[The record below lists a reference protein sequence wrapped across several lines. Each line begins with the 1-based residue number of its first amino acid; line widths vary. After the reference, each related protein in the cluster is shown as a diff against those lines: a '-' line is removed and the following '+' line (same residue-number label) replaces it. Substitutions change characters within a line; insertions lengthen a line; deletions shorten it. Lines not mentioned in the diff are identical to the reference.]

1 MPYNV
6 TIDDISPLITYK
18 GQWVDS
24 YKLAAAIDPFANRYW
39 GETFHSSDTN
49 GSQMS
54 LTFNGTAVYIFGAKR
69 GNHGHYNVTIDNDQ
83 PQRFDGYAGMQRD
96 GTDGI
101 FQAPLFVRTGL
112 PNDLHTVVLTN
123 DGGGD
128 IRRPF
133 VDIDFITWTSN
144 DEAHPN
150 ITLDDGAFTY
160 TTPGQWTTSTSY
172 VGHYY
177 NNTEHATNVS
187 GATASLTFKGTGF
200 YLYGGTLDD
209 HGLFSVVVDEHAP
222 VVLNGSTR
230 GFHPQVPLYYA
241 DGLGEGTHQLTVNNT
256 QSGTWLDI
264 DYIDIIQ
271 TSGDSA
277 FNPDGKTKGPIIAGV
292 VCGVA
297 MGLAWLTAA
306 VWWFMRR
313 RKRGSESADS
323 SSQES
328 KPDEVSPVGYG
339 PVSGGPGW
347 NDTSTGG
354 QGRLWPN
361 NLD

>member
-1 MPYNV
+1 
-6 TIDDISPLITYK
+6 
-18 GQWVDS
+18 
-24 YKLAAAIDPFANRYW
+24 
-39 GETFHSSDTN
+39 
-49 GSQMS
+49 
-54 LTFNGTAVYIFGAKR
+54 
-69 GNHGHYNVTIDNDQ
+69 
-83 PQRFDGYAGMQRD
+83 
-96 GTDGI
+96 
-101 FQAPLFVRTGL
+101 
-112 PNDLHTVVLTN
+112 
-123 DGGGD
+123 
-128 IRRPF
+128 
-133 VDIDFITWTSN
+133 
-144 DEAHPN
+144 
-150 ITLDDGAFTY
+150 
-160 TTPGQWTTSTSY
+160 
-172 VGHYY
+172 
-177 NNTEHATNVS
+177 
-187 GATASLTFKGTGF
+187 
-200 YLYGGTLDD
+200 
-209 HGLFSVVVDEHAP
+209 HAP